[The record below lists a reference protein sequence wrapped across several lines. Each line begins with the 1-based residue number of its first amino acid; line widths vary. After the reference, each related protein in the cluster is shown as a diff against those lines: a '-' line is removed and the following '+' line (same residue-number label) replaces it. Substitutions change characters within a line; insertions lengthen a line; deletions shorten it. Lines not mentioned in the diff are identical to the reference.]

1 MKRLFFLIAAC
12 LSLIAAGGCRNGAS
26 GSDPEADTRHAA
38 QVDSLMQQLSIHE
51 KVAQLFVITISREPD
66 EETVALQDS
75 LIRDYGVGGLIIM
88 RGPIGP
94 FVERMNELQSMAA
107 LPLLVAT
114 DAEWGA
120 AMRFAEYLPYPRQRI
135 LGRLEGRRAERL
147 IYRMGRN
154 VGHEL
159 RDLGIYVNYAPV
171 ADACPD
177 PYDPSDGQRSFGSD
191 PDMVGAYCTAYMQ
204 GMQDEG
210 IYACA
215 KHYPGHGATRVD
227 SHFKMPVVLYDRARL
242 DSVELAPFQT
252 LIDRGVA
259 MIMVAHMSIPAI
271 DSTGVPMSISSA
283 CMNGLLRGEQGFQGV
298 VITDAVG
305 MQGVAAGRTPLE
317 VNTSVYRAGSDMI
330 LMPDDVKLSIDAIA
344 DSVTTGIW
352 PLEELDAKVRK
363 VLTLKARAGFFD
375 EGFDPQIRDLDA
387 KVAQARHR
395 DSTLQARIDRALS
408 RSSRPYIEPVGGD
421 RTLVLDKGGK

>member
-1 MKRLFFLIAAC
+1 MKPLSLLLAVALVLAAC
-12 LSLIAAGGCRNGAS
+12 TRP
-26 GSDPEADTRHAA
+26 SDPGAESRHQA

-51 KVAQLFVITISREPD
+51 KVAQLFVITISREPE
-66 EETVALQDS
+66 EETIALQDS

-94 FVERMNELQSMAA
+94 FVERMNHMQSMAK
-107 LPLLVAT
+107 LPLLIAT

-135 LGRLEGRRAERL
+135 LGRIEGRRAERL
-147 IYRMGRN
+147 LYRMGRN
-154 VGHEL
+154 VGREL

-171 ADACPD
+171 VDVCPD
-177 PYDPSDGQRSFGSD
+177 PYDKSDGQRSFDSD
-191 PDMVGAYCTAYMQ
+191 PQVVGAYASAYMH

-215 KHYPGHGATRVD
+215 KHYPGHGATKVD
-227 SHFKMPVVLYDRARL
+227 SHFQLPVVLYDRAQL
-242 DSVELAPFQT
+242 DSVGLVPFQR
-252 LIDRGVA
+252 LIDEGVA

-271 DSTGVPMSISSA
+271 DPTGVPMSISSA
-283 CMNGLLRGEQGFQGV
+283 CMNGLLREEQGFNGV

-317 VNTSVYRAGSDMI
+317 VNTAVYRAGSDMI
-330 LMPDDVKLSIDAIA
+330 LMPDDIKLSIDAIT
-344 DSVTTGIW
+344 DSVATGVW

-363 VLTLKARAGFFD
+363 VLELKARAGFFD
-375 EGFDPQIRDLDA
+375 DGYDPQVRDLDT
-387 KVAQARHR
+387 KVAEARHR
-395 DSTLQARIDRALS
+395 DSTLQIRIDRALS
-408 RSSRPYIEPVGGD
+408 RSSKPYIEPVYRD
-421 RTLVLDKGGK
+421 ATLVLDKGGK